1 MKFITTISFI
11 LFCLSLSPASFGQPD
26 FKHKNKVLQNAHD
39 KKIKK
44 HEFVKT
50 DQHHFK
56 VNIYTVDEKAV
67 TGKTHHWFFKL
78 ADEKEAPLNYA
89 KIKLSGY
96 WKADPSV
103 KFNYMNP
110 VFPLCSEGKYI
121 IGFVKVKQSG
131 TWVLEATINNFGKED
146 TITYEIEIN
155 DPELN

>member
-1 MKFITTISFI
+1 MKLFTSISFI
-11 LFCLSLSPASFGQPD
+11 LFYLFLVPSSFGQST
-26 FKHKNKVLQNAHD
+26 FKHKNKVLQKAHD
-39 KKIKK
+39 KKIKT

-50 DQHHFK
+50 DDNHFN
-56 VNIYTVDEKAV
+56 VSIYTVDEKAV

-89 KIKLSGY
+89 KIKLTGY
-96 WKADPSV
+96 LKADPSI

-131 TWVLEATINNFGKED
+131 IWVLEASVDNFGKKD
-146 TITYEIEIN
+146 MITYEIEIKA
-155 DPELN
+155 PELN